1 MDKIKAKELEK
12 TLKGTTLSG
21 YEIIELINNGKSA
34 AVFKTKKENEFFAL
48 KVFDNELVER
58 FGHEIQVKRI
68 EQEIA
73 LKNHTV
79 ENLVKIY
86 EGGNTILDTQMY
98 YYIVMELISG
108 ENLKD
113 FILSKDYGQ
122 DFIITV
128 FKSLLNATEQLLEQK
143 NIAHRDIKPENI
155 MVTEDRNIIL
165 MDLGVLKLVGAKS
178 FSDEEEK
185 SFVGTLR
192 YAAPEFLLRTEE
204 DSTNGWRAVN
214 LYQIGA
220 TLHDL
225 IMKRELF
232 NDKTPYTNL
241 VIAIKEDTPKVSNSL
256 YSFELLQI
264 TRNLMTKD
272 WRKRLQMNTKENL
285 SKVFTIKKDIENP
298 FDIGIDEVLKLRLS
312 PQAKFDEIE
321 KLQRT
326 KAEIR
331 DKQKKFALKL
341 SQEIDKCFNLIKNK
355 AVCYS
360 LAKSPNFSFSDDRD
374 TDNLTQNYLYEL
386 GGDLKIGYPKNLFV
400 LVKIKNDEFDLTEIE
415 LFGLFPAFSPRNQ
428 FESFVKT
435 PLYLFIELYHIQAV
449 RNITGIVNTN
459 IKTPNTIKIFKGVPE
474 FDESFSEHISIQII
488 KLIAKALKLAEKKV
502 NEELQWHEEIAK
514 SNRSSYSR
522 VISESNNIIIDR
534 L

>member
-1 MDKIKAKELEK
+1 MDKIKAKELER

-34 AVFKTKKENEFFAL
+34 AVFKAKKETEFFAL
-48 KVFDNELVER
+48 KIFDNELVER

-73 LKNHTV
+73 LKNHSV
-79 ENLVKIY
+79 KNLVKIY
-86 EGGNTILDTQMY
+86 EGGNTILENQTY

-113 FILSKDYGQ
+113 FIISQDYGQ

-128 FKSLLNATEQLLEQK
+128 FKSLINTTEQLLEQE
-143 NIAHRDIKPENI
+143 NIVHRDIKPENI
-155 MVTEDRNIIL
+155 MVTADRNIIL

-204 DSTNGWRAVN
+204 DSTIGWRSVN

-232 NDKTPYTNL
+232 DDKTPYTNL
-241 VIAIKEDTPKVSNSL
+241 VIAIKEDTPKVSNPQF
-256 YSFELLQI
+256 SFELLQV
-264 TRNLMTKD
+264 TRDLMTKD
-272 WRKRLQMNTKENL
+272 WKKRLQLNPKERL
-285 SKVFTIKKDIENP
+285 SKVFLISEIIENQ
-298 FDIGIDEVLKLRLS
+298 FEQSIDEILKMRLTH
-312 PQAKFDEIE
+312 QAKFDEIE

-326 KAEIR
+326 KTEIR
-331 DKQKKFALKL
+331 DKQKKFALNL
-341 SQEIDKCFNLIKNK
+341 SQEIDKCFETIKNK
-355 AVCYS
+355 GVCSS
-360 LAKSPNFSFSDDRD
+360 LAKSQKFTFDNDRNSDGI
-374 TDNLTQNYLYEL
+374 LIQNYLYEL
-386 GGDLKIGYPKNLFV
+386 GGELKMGYPRSPFIFV
-400 LVKIKNDEFDLTEIE
+400 RLSNDEINFTEIE
-415 LFGLFPAFSPRNQ
+415 VLGIFPSPFLKADTKNPHILFQEYA
-428 FESFVKT
+428 KT
-435 PLYLFIELYHIQAV
+435 QQRFNPHSIH
-449 RNITGIVNTN
+449 TN
-459 IKTPNTIKIFKGVPE
+459 LNTINIFKGVVD
-474 FDESFSEHISIQII
+474 FDESFNTHLSNQIV
-488 KLIAKALKLAEKKV
+488 KLIAKSLKLVEKTV
-502 NEELQWHEEIAK
+502 TEELQWREEIAK
-514 SNRSSYSR
+514 SNKPINSR
-522 VISESNNIIIDR
+522 VITGSNTIIIDR